1 MIQPEL
7 HVTPHLPACCHR
19 GNPFRFSSAFSVD
32 CLVPDC
38 SGNGVCVAG
47 RCVCFKGHQG
57 SDCTLPTDMTV
68 NICVNC
74 SGHGVY
80 DYSERVC
87 RCEDGWGGA
96 TCQLGRC
103 REGRSACVVSFRF
116 RHPPAWFVCGL
127 FVTVLVFSPVLVLLI
142 MNYKLFCVS

>member
-1 MIQPEL
+1 MSR
-7 HVTPHLPACCHR
+7 LPACRHR
-19 GNPFRFSSAFSVD
+19 GNPFSFSSAFSVD

-57 SDCTLPTDMTV
+57 SDCTLPDDMTV

-87 RCEDGWGGA
+87 HCEDGWGGA
-96 TCQLGRC
+96 TCHLGRS
-103 REGRSACVVSFRF
+103 REGGLARVVSFDLCRL
-116 RHPPAWFVCGL
+116 HVL
-127 FVTVLVFSPVLVLLI
+127 FVIFYSSFLYFFCFNVSYI
-142 MNYKLFCVS
+142 LFTHTCMSFGRLH